1 MVLLKV
7 YIKIHTYLL
16 VYLMSRSLKVVVY
29 GVGPIGSLIVKL
41 LDSKKGVELV
51 GGIDVDPSK
60 VGEDLGVVAGLGK
73 SLGVKVV
80 HDSTAWNFLKSVKPD
95 VVIISTGTYLDRIYP
110 QIVRAVS
117 VGANVVSTSET
128 LAYPWYRYPE
138 LSLLIDELAK
148 KNGVRVI
155 GTGVN
160 PGFVFDALPAFLT
173 SVSAEVHR
181 IHVVRSLDASKRRY
195 SFQKKYGIS
204 LTPEEFRLKM
214 SAGEITAHVGYA
226 ESIMLLGCVLGV
238 SIDKVEEGQEPIIAE
253 EPMETQYFK
262 ISPGRVSGIHGWGVG
277 YVNGREFVR
286 LDLLASV
293 GREDYDE
300 VLIEGNPTTRWRCET
315 GIPGD
320 IATASMVVNIIPRV
334 LQAPPGLLTMKDVMI
349 PSACLGDY
357 RWYAGK
363 T

>member
-1 MVLLKV
+1 
-7 YIKIHTYLL
+7 
-16 VYLMSRSLKVVVY
+16 MSDALRVVIY
-29 GVGPIGSLIVKL
+29 GVGPIGSLIAKL
-41 LDSKKGVELV
+41 LNSRKGVELV

-60 VGEDLGVVAGLGK
+60 VGEDLGVVVGLGK

-80 HDSTAWNFLKSVKPD
+80 HDSEAWGFLRSVKPD

-110 QIVRAVS
+110 QVVRAVS
-117 VGANVVSTSET
+117 VGANVISTSET

-160 PGFVFDALPAFLT
+160 PGFVFDVLPAFLT
-173 SVSAEVHR
+173 SVSAEVR
-181 IHVVRSLDASKRRY
+181 KIHVVRSLDASKRRY

-204 LTPEEFRLKM
+204 LTLEEFKLKI
-214 SAGEITAHVGYA
+214 SSGEITAHVGYA
-226 ESIMLLGCVLGV
+226 ESIMLLGCILGV
-238 SIDKVEEGQEPIIAE
+238 NIDRVEEGQEPIIAE
-253 EPMETQYFK
+253 EYAETQYFK
-262 ISPGRVSGIHGWGVG
+262 ISPGRVSGIHGWGIG
-277 YVNGREFVR
+277 YVGGKEFVR

-293 GREDYDE
+293 GRDDYDE
-300 VLIEGNPTTRWRCET
+300 VLIEGNPSMRWRCET
-315 GIPGD
+315 GVPGD
-320 IATASMVVNIIPRV
+320 IATASIVVNIIPRV

-349 PSACLGDY
+349 PSAFLGDY
-357 RWYAGK
+357 KWYVGK

>member
-1 MVLLKV
+1 M
-7 YIKIHTYLL
+7 TGN
-16 VYLMSRSLKVVVY
+16 LKVVVY
-29 GVGPIGSLIVKL
+29 GVGPIGSLIAKL
-41 LDSKKGVELV
+41 LSSRKGIELV

-60 VGEDLGVVAGLGK
+60 VGEDLGVVAGLSR

-80 HDSTAWNFLKSVKPD
+80 HDSVAWSFLNSVKPD

-117 VGANVVSTSET
+117 ARANVVSTSET

-173 SVSAEVHR
+173 SVSAEVHK
-181 IHVVRSLDASKRRY
+181 IHVIRSLDASKRRY
-195 SFQKKYGIS
+195 SFQKKYGLS

-226 ESIMLLGCVLGV
+226 ESIMLLGCILGV
-238 SIDKVEEGQEPIIAE
+238 NIDRVEEGQEPIIAE
-253 EPMETQYFK
+253 KPVETQYFK
-262 ISPGRVSGIHGWGVG
+262 ISPGRVSGIHGWGTG
-277 YVNGREFVR
+277 YVNGREFIR

-293 GREDYDE
+293 DREDYDE
-300 VLIEGNPTTRWRCET
+300 VLIEGVPTTRWRCET
-315 GIPGD
+315 GVSGD
-320 IATASMVVNIIPRV
+320 IATASMAVNIIPRV

-349 PSACLGDY
+349 PSIFLGDY
-357 RWYAGK
+357 GWFTGK

>member
-1 MVLLKV
+1 
-7 YIKIHTYLL
+7 
-16 VYLMSRSLKVVVY
+16 MSENLRVVIY

-41 LDSKKGVELV
+41 LSSRKGVELV
-51 GGIDVDPSK
+51 GGVDVDPSK
-60 VGEDLGVVAGLGK
+60 VGEDLGIVAGLSRG
-73 SLGVKVV
+73 LGVKVV
-80 HDSTAWNFLKSVKPD
+80 HDSNSWGFLRSVKPD

-117 VGANVVSTSET
+117 AGANVVSTSET

-138 LSLLIDELAK
+138 LSLMIDELAK
-148 KNGVRVI
+148 KNKVRVI

-173 SVSAEVHR
+173 SVSAEVRR

-195 SFQKKYGIS
+195 SFQKKYGLS
-204 LTPEEFRLKM
+204 LTPEEFESKLR
-214 SAGEITAHVGYA
+214 AGEISAHVGYA
-226 ESIMLLGCVLGV
+226 ESIMLLGCILGV
-238 SIDKVEEGQEPIIAE
+238 SIERVEEGQEPIVAE
-253 EPMETQYFK
+253 EYLETQYFK
-262 ISPGRVSGIHGWGVG
+262 IGPGRVSGIHGWGVG
-277 YVNGREFVR
+277 YVNGAEFVR

-300 VLIEGNPTTRWRCET
+300 VLIEGNPTMRWRCET
-315 GIPGD
+315 GVPGD

-334 LQAPPGLLTMKDVMI
+334 LQAPPGLITMKDVI
-349 PSACLGDY
+349 TPSAFLGDY
-357 RWYAGK
+357 KWFAGR